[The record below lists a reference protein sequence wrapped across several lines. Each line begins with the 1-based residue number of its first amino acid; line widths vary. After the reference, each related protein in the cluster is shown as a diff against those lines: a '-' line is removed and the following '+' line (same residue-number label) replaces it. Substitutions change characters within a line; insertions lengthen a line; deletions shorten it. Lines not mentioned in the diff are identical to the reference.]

1 MLNDNN
7 NEKLTMESSLPPKLP
22 LHLCPPDPGI
32 PVDIPIRA
40 RCCNR
45 GASRRSQVRAVT
57 CMRTDL
63 DGSGLSIERDGRVE
77 DASTAGCRVQD
88 CGCTVAYLYRDGG
101 APIREDGEIDGVDV
115 ALAGRVW
122 SLVGGVA
129 DSSVGRASACWI

>member
-1 MLNDNN
+1 MC
-7 NEKLTMESSLPPKLP
+7 KMSLAPQLAMP
-22 LHLCPPDPGI
+22 LCTPDPGI